1 MRKLRDREMQ
11 ELAQGRTSHK
21 WLSWNLNPGDMALQL
36 MLLNITLFCLQ
47 RKGLVFFLVLP
58 YHTYSPFPSPHSPNS
73 VILQF
78 FFDQYS
84 VFTYGSEPCQVTC
97 RFRAWRAVSANPLGI
112 QARIKTHVAFAFK
125 RPGCSLCRKSWWDN
139 MPEMTLFYSQALLII
154 WLGIIISV
162 ESEFQ
167 NLKELLCCLLSITR
181 TSKAILIS
189 DLLCWVYLFIFLC
202 EIFIYLHCSEILQ

>member
-1 MRKLRDREMQ
+1 MQ

-78 FFDQYS
+78 SLINIQYLHMGRS
-84 VFTYGSEPCQVTC
+84 LASQPADAEPGEP
-97 RFRAWRAVSANPLGI
+97 F
-112 QARIKTHVAFAFK
+112 
-125 RPGCSLCRKSWWDN
+125 
-139 MPEMTLFYSQALLII
+139 LLI
-154 WLGIIISV
+154 
-162 ESEFQ
+162 
-167 NLKELLCCLLSITR
+167 
-181 TSKAILIS
+181 
-189 DLLCWVYLFIFLC
+189 
-202 EIFIYLHCSEILQ
+202 H